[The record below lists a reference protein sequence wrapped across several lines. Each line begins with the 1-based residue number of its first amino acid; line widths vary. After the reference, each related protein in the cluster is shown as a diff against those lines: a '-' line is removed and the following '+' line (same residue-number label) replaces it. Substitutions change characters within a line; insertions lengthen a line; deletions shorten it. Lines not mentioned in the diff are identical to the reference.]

1 MKVIL
6 LQDVP
11 GMGGKYEIKNVSD
24 GYARNFLI
32 PRKLAQIATTQS
44 IQSIEKQ
51 KKQKEQE
58 KEVQKDILGKNI
70 EALENLTI
78 SVTEK
83 ANEKGHLFAGIH
95 REEISRILKEQKQI
109 DIPPDII
116 ELEKPIK
123 EIGEYKIKVKD
134 KEFML
139 KVTSNE

>member
-11 GMGGKYEIKNVSD
+11 GIGKKYDIKNVSN

-70 EALENLTI
+70 ETLENLTI

-83 ANEKGHLFAGIH
+83 ASEKGHLFAGIDK
-95 REEISRILKEQKQI
+95 EKISKILKEQKQI
-109 DIPPDII
+109 DIPVDII

-134 KEFML
+134 KEFL
-139 KVTSNE
+139 LVVSSQ

>member
-6 LQDVP
+6 LHDVP
-11 GMGGKYEIKNVSD
+11 NMGRKYDIKNVSD

-70 EALENLTI
+70 ET
-78 SVTEK
+78 
-83 ANEKGHLFAGIH
+83 
-95 REEISRILKEQKQI
+95 
-109 DIPPDII
+109 
-116 ELEKPIK
+116 
-123 EIGEYKIKVKD
+123 
-134 KEFML
+134 
-139 KVTSNE
+139 